1 MLIEI
6 GSGAALASA
15 VVSVECVVKNHGFPV
30 YSDFVSGNMITDVKV
45 TLMDGN
51 VLSETFPTVRE
62 AKDFKVRFV
71 QKVNLALRHHP

>member
-15 VVSVECVVKNHGFPV
+15 IVSVECVAINWGFPV
-30 YSDFVSGNMITDVKV
+30 YSDFVTGNMTTDVKV

-51 VLSETFPTVRE
+51 VLSETFPTVQE

-71 QKVNLALRHHP
+71 QKVNLALGH